1 MKILK
6 LKKIIILIKKLA
18 YQLINEDE
26 VDDGGF
32 LKPW

>member
-6 LKKIIILIKKLA
+6 LKKIKFA